1 MVNQLVGLLV
11 TTVLAVGGT
20 FLLLVVVR
28 ATTGLRVDPDAE
40 REGLDLN
47 QHGEEGYIFL

>member
-1 MVNQLVGLLV
+1 MVTKLVGLLV
-11 TTVLAVGGT
+11 TRVLGVVGRWAV
-20 FLLLVVVR
+20 LRVVR